1 MMNSKIQKAE
11 NGKNA
16 GSAKKSVQVA
26 VFENP
31 EFGTVRTTI
40 DEKGEPWF
48 CAKDLCDALGYKKAS
63 EAVRQ
68 HVRYS
73 DTVKRGVTRT
83 VKNRYG
89 VCEGKLKIVQMI
101 FVNESGF
108 YALVLGSKLA
118 SAVKFKDWVTSVVL
132 PQIRKTGG
140 YIPVHEGESEEETI
154 RNAEE
159 ILRATLK
166 KKEELLEQQKKLLR
180 ESRIQLAESR
190 TQLEK
195 SKVLLEQ
202 KTKLIGEQDE
212 EIRRL
217 NGVVDEQV
225 VNIAR
230 KGENIIHL
238 EHQVDGL
245 MPKAIYSDN
254 VLDSVSCFTTTQ
266 VAKELGI
273 TAQELNRS
281 LCSLHVQYYQS
292 GQYMLYAEY
301 AHMGL
306 AKSRTKYRA
315 FMAPAGD
322 GTKREVGRVV
332 TSTYLVWT
340 EKGKRYF
347 SKVLTD
353 GPISRINFCTIP
365 ERLIGEDI
373 PIYGNYDDEF
383 RAQLR
388 PYIENLCKASGLV
401 DCPEAFSLAMKLK
414 DENAEFS
421 RLSQNRIY
429 ENFTFRG
436 NVIGYLKACVLYVAN
451 GFRWEPEIEEFIRW
465 SEQYDLYCKMRF
477 FEDGIKTASTSAEKS
492 TSHGPSNLLQQ
503 LPDEFMYQQAVEVRQ
518 KNGLSADGT
527 KNMLYAWAHR
537 GYIERRKAGNQ
548 GGASGGTSGGTPD
561 GSYSSYSSDCFI
573 KLKFRKDGGIES

>member
-11 NGKNA
+11 DGKNA
-16 GSAKKSVQVA
+16 GSAKKSVQTGKKVADKKEANKKQAAQVA

-31 EFGTVRTTI
+31 EFGTVRTAT

-48 CAKDLCDALGYKKAS
+48 CAKDLCDVLGYKNS
-63 EAVRQ
+63 SCAVNQ
-68 HVRYS
+68 HVRSS
-73 DTVKRGVTRT
+73 DVAKRYVARLA
-83 VKNRYG
+83 KNRFG
-89 VCEGKLKIVQMI
+89 VCEGKMQVVQMI

-118 SAVKFKDWVTSVVL
+118 TAVKFKDWVTSVVL

-140 YIPVHEGESEEETI
+140 YIPVKEGESEEEMI

-166 KKEELLEQQKKLLR
+166 EKEMLLEQQKKLLG
-180 ESRIQLAESR
+180 ESRIQLAKSR

-195 SKVLLEQ
+195 NKVMLAQQ
-202 KTKLIGEQDE
+202 KKLIGEQDE

-266 VAKELGI
+266 VAKELGV

-281 LCSLHVQYYQS
+281 LCALHIQYYQS

-306 AKSRTKYRA
+306 AKSRTRYNA
-315 FMAPAGD
+315 FLDPKCD
-322 GTKREVGRVV
+322 GRKEKMGKAV
-332 TSTYLVWT
+332 THTYLVWT
-340 EKGKRYF
+340 EKGRK
-347 SKVLTD
+347 
-353 GPISRINFCTIP
+353 
-365 ERLIGEDI
+365 
-373 PIYGNYDDEF
+373 
-383 RAQLR
+383 
-388 PYIENLCKASGLV
+388 
-401 DCPEAFSLAMKLK
+401 
-414 DENAEFS
+414 
-421 RLSQNRIY
+421 
-429 ENFTFRG
+429 
-436 NVIGYLKACVLYVAN
+436 
-451 GFRWEPEIEEFIRW
+451 FIH
-465 SEQYDLYCKMRF
+465 DL
-477 FEDGIKTASTSAEKS
+477 
-492 TSHGPSNLLQQ
+492 
-503 LPDEFMYQQAVEVRQ
+503 
-518 KNGLSADGT
+518 
-527 KNMLYAWAHR
+527 AHR
-537 GYIERRKAGNQ
+537 FWELAELYEVKNLG
-548 GGASGGTSGGTPD
+548 
-561 GSYSSYSSDCFI
+561 
-573 KLKFRKDGGIES
+573 

>member
-1 MMNSKIQKAE
+1 MINSKIQKAE
-11 NGKNA
+11 DGKNA
-16 GSAKKSVQVA
+16 GSAKKSVQTGKKVA
-26 VFENP
+26 DKKEANKKQAAPVCVFENP
-31 EFGTVRTTI
+31 EFGMVRTAT

-63 EAVRQ
+63 DSVKQ
-68 HVRYS
+68 HVRYD
-73 DTVKRGVTRT
+73 DTMKRGVWVEVGMKKDGTPAKRLT
-83 VKNRYG
+83 
-89 VCEGKLKIVQMI
+89 QMI

-140 YIPVHEGESEEETI
+140 YIPVKEGESEEETI

-166 KKEELLEQQKKLLR
+166 KKEMLLEQQRKLLQ
-180 ESRIQLAESR
+180 E
-190 TQLEK
+190 
-195 SKVLLEQ
+195 SKVILAQQ
-202 KTKLIGEQDE
+202 KKLIGEQDV

-281 LCSLHVQYYQS
+281 LCALHIQYYQS

-306 AKSRTKYRA
+306 AKSRTRYNA
-315 FMAPAGD
+315 FLDPNCD
-322 GTKREVGRVV
+322 GRKEKMGKAV
-332 TSTYLVWT
+332 THTYLVWT
-340 EKGKRYF
+340 EKGRK
-347 SKVLTD
+347 
-353 GPISRINFCTIP
+353 
-365 ERLIGEDI
+365 
-373 PIYGNYDDEF
+373 
-383 RAQLR
+383 
-388 PYIENLCKASGLV
+388 
-401 DCPEAFSLAMKLK
+401 
-414 DENAEFS
+414 
-421 RLSQNRIY
+421 
-429 ENFTFRG
+429 
-436 NVIGYLKACVLYVAN
+436 
-451 GFRWEPEIEEFIRW
+451 FIH
-465 SEQYDLYCKMRF
+465 DL
-477 FEDGIKTASTSAEKS
+477 
-492 TSHGPSNLLQQ
+492 
-503 LPDEFMYQQAVEVRQ
+503 
-518 KNGLSADGT
+518 
-527 KNMLYAWAHR
+527 AHR
-537 GYIERRKAGNQ
+537 FWELAELYEVKNLG
-548 GGASGGTSGGTPD
+548 
-561 GSYSSYSSDCFI
+561 
-573 KLKFRKDGGIES
+573 

>member
-16 GSAKKSVQVA
+16 GSAKKSVQTGKKVADKKEASKKQAAQVA

-40 DEKGEPWF
+40 DEKGDPWF
-48 CAKDLCDALGYKKAS
+48 CAKDLCDVLGYKRADN
-63 EAVRQ
+63 AVRQ
-68 HVRYS
+68 HVNPS
-73 DTVKRGVTRT
+73 DALKQCVARIA
-83 VKNRYG
+83 KNRYG
-89 VCEGKLKIVQMI
+89 ECNGKMQVVQMI

-108 YALVLGSKLA
+108 YALVLGSKLP

-140 YIPVHEGESEEETI
+140 YIPVKEGESEEETI

-166 KKEELLEQQKKLLR
+166 KKEELLEQQRKLLQ
-180 ESRIQLAESR
+180 E
-190 TQLEK
+190 
-195 SKVLLEQ
+195 SKVILAQQ
-202 KTKLIGEQDE
+202 KKLIGEQDV

-266 VAKELGI
+266 VAKELGV

-281 LCSLHVQYYQS
+281 LCALHIQYYQS

-306 AKSRTKYRA
+306 AKSRTRYNA
-315 FMAPAGD
+315 FLDPKCD
-322 GTKREVGRVV
+322 GRKEKMGKAV
-332 TSTYLVWT
+332 THTYLVWT
-340 EKGKRYF
+340 EKGRK
-347 SKVLTD
+347 
-353 GPISRINFCTIP
+353 
-365 ERLIGEDI
+365 
-373 PIYGNYDDEF
+373 
-383 RAQLR
+383 
-388 PYIENLCKASGLV
+388 
-401 DCPEAFSLAMKLK
+401 
-414 DENAEFS
+414 
-421 RLSQNRIY
+421 
-429 ENFTFRG
+429 
-436 NVIGYLKACVLYVAN
+436 
-451 GFRWEPEIEEFIRW
+451 FIH
-465 SEQYDLYCKMRF
+465 DL
-477 FEDGIKTASTSAEKS
+477 
-492 TSHGPSNLLQQ
+492 
-503 LPDEFMYQQAVEVRQ
+503 
-518 KNGLSADGT
+518 
-527 KNMLYAWAHR
+527 AHR
-537 GYIERRKAGNQ
+537 FWELAELYEVKNLG
-548 GGASGGTSGGTPD
+548 
-561 GSYSSYSSDCFI
+561 
-573 KLKFRKDGGIES
+573 

>member
-11 NGKNA
+11 DGKNT
-16 GSAKKSVQVA
+16 GSAKKSVQTGKKVADKKKANKKQAAQVA

-31 EFGTVRTTI
+31 EFGMVRTTI
-40 DEKGEPWF
+40 DEKGDPWF
-48 CAKDLCDALGYKKAS
+48 CAKDLCDVLGYKRA
-63 EAVRQ
+63 
-68 HVRYS
+68 Y
-73 DTVKRGVTRT
+73 DTVKQRVRSSDTIKYSVTRT

-89 VCEGKLKIVQMI
+89 ECSGRGLVVQMI

-166 KKEELLEQQKKLLR
+166 KKEELLEQQKKLI
-180 ESRIQLAESR
+180 E
-190 TQLEK
+190 
-195 SKVLLEQ
+195 EQ
-202 KTKLIGEQDE
+202 KARLDGQKAWIADQDARLIQQKALLHQQEVQMGLDKKLIGEQDV

-245 MPKAIYSDN
+245 LPKAIYSDN

-266 VAKELGI
+266 VAKELGV

-281 LCSLHVQYYQS
+281 LCALHIQYYQS

-306 AKSRTKYRA
+306 AKSRTRYNA
-315 FMAPAGD
+315 FLDPKCD
-322 GTKREVGRVV
+322 GRKEKMGKAV
-332 TSTYLVWT
+332 THTYLVWT
-340 EKGKRYF
+340 EKGRK
-347 SKVLTD
+347 
-353 GPISRINFCTIP
+353 
-365 ERLIGEDI
+365 
-373 PIYGNYDDEF
+373 
-383 RAQLR
+383 
-388 PYIENLCKASGLV
+388 
-401 DCPEAFSLAMKLK
+401 
-414 DENAEFS
+414 
-421 RLSQNRIY
+421 
-429 ENFTFRG
+429 
-436 NVIGYLKACVLYVAN
+436 
-451 GFRWEPEIEEFIRW
+451 FIH
-465 SEQYDLYCKMRF
+465 DL
-477 FEDGIKTASTSAEKS
+477 
-492 TSHGPSNLLQQ
+492 
-503 LPDEFMYQQAVEVRQ
+503 
-518 KNGLSADGT
+518 
-527 KNMLYAWAHR
+527 AHR
-537 GYIERRKAGNQ
+537 FWELAELYEVKNLG
-548 GGASGGTSGGTPD
+548 
-561 GSYSSYSSDCFI
+561 
-573 KLKFRKDGGIES
+573 

>member
-1 MMNSKIQKAE
+1 MMNPKIQKAE
-11 NGKNA
+11 DGKNA
-16 GSAKKSVQVA
+16 GSAKKCVQTGKKVADKKEANKKQAAQVA

-31 EFGTVRTTI
+31 EFGTVRTAT

-48 CAKDLCDALGYKKAS
+48 CAKDLCDVLGYKRADL
-63 EAVRQ
+63 AVKQ
-68 HVRYS
+68 HVRSS
-73 DTVKRGVTRT
+73 DAAKRCVARIA
-83 VKNRYG
+83 KNRYG
-89 VCEGKLKIVQMI
+89 ECNGKMQVVPMI

-118 SAVKFKDWVTSVVL
+118 TAVKFKDWVTSVVL

-180 ESRIQLAESR
+180 ESRIQLAKSR

-195 SKVLLEQ
+195 NKVILAQQ
-202 KTKLIGEQDE
+202 KKLIGEQDV

-266 VAKELGI
+266 VAKELGV

-281 LCSLHVQYYQS
+281 LCALHIQYYQS

-306 AKSRTKYRA
+306 AKSRTRYNA
-315 FMAPAGD
+315 FLDPNCD
-322 GTKREVGRVV
+322 GRKEKMGKAV
-332 TSTYLVWT
+332 THTYLVWT
-340 EKGKRYF
+340 EKGRK
-347 SKVLTD
+347 
-353 GPISRINFCTIP
+353 
-365 ERLIGEDI
+365 
-373 PIYGNYDDEF
+373 
-383 RAQLR
+383 
-388 PYIENLCKASGLV
+388 
-401 DCPEAFSLAMKLK
+401 
-414 DENAEFS
+414 
-421 RLSQNRIY
+421 
-429 ENFTFRG
+429 
-436 NVIGYLKACVLYVAN
+436 
-451 GFRWEPEIEEFIRW
+451 FIH
-465 SEQYDLYCKMRF
+465 DL
-477 FEDGIKTASTSAEKS
+477 
-492 TSHGPSNLLQQ
+492 
-503 LPDEFMYQQAVEVRQ
+503 
-518 KNGLSADGT
+518 
-527 KNMLYAWAHR
+527 AHR
-537 GYIERRKAGNQ
+537 FWELAELYEVKNLG
-548 GGASGGTSGGTPD
+548 
-561 GSYSSYSSDCFI
+561 
-573 KLKFRKDGGIES
+573 

>member
-16 GSAKKSVQVA
+16 GSAKKSVQTGKKVADKKEANKKQAVQVA

-48 CAKDLCDALGYKKAS
+48 CAKDLCDVLGYKNS
-63 EAVRQ
+63 SCAVNQ
-68 HVRYS
+68 HVRSS
-73 DTVKRGVTRT
+73 DVAKRYVARLA
-83 VKNRYG
+83 KNRFG
-89 VCEGKLKIVQMI
+89 VCEGKMQVVQMI

-108 YALVLGSKLA
+108 YALVLGSKLTT
-118 SAVKFKDWVTSVVL
+118 AVKFKDWVTSVVL

-140 YIPVHEGESEEETI
+140 YIPVKEGESEEETI

-166 KKEELLEQQKKLLR
+166 KKEELLEQQRKLI
-180 ESRIQLAESR
+180 E
-190 TQLEK
+190 
-195 SKVLLEQ
+195 EQ
-202 KTKLIGEQDE
+202 KARLDGQKAWIADQDARLIQQKALLHQQEVQMGLDKKLIGEQDE

-281 LCSLHVQYYQS
+281 LCALHIQYYQS

-306 AKSRTKYRA
+306 AKSRTRYNA
-315 FMAPAGD
+315 FLDPKCD
-322 GTKREVGRVV
+322 GRKEKMGKAV
-332 TSTYLVWT
+332 THTYLVWT
-340 EKGKRYF
+340 EKGRK
-347 SKVLTD
+347 
-353 GPISRINFCTIP
+353 
-365 ERLIGEDI
+365 
-373 PIYGNYDDEF
+373 
-383 RAQLR
+383 
-388 PYIENLCKASGLV
+388 
-401 DCPEAFSLAMKLK
+401 
-414 DENAEFS
+414 
-421 RLSQNRIY
+421 
-429 ENFTFRG
+429 
-436 NVIGYLKACVLYVAN
+436 
-451 GFRWEPEIEEFIRW
+451 FIH
-465 SEQYDLYCKMRF
+465 DL
-477 FEDGIKTASTSAEKS
+477 
-492 TSHGPSNLLQQ
+492 
-503 LPDEFMYQQAVEVRQ
+503 
-518 KNGLSADGT
+518 
-527 KNMLYAWAHR
+527 AHR
-537 GYIERRKAGNQ
+537 FWELAELFEVKNLG
-548 GGASGGTSGGTPD
+548 
-561 GSYSSYSSDCFI
+561 
-573 KLKFRKDGGIES
+573 

>member
-11 NGKNA
+11 DGKNA
-16 GSAKKSVQVA
+16 SSAKKSVQTGKKVADKKEANKKQAAQVA

-31 EFGTVRTTI
+31 EFGTVRTVT

-48 CAKDLCDALGYKKAS
+48 CAKDLCDVLGYRRADN
-63 EAVRQ
+63 AVRQ
-68 HVRYS
+68 HVNPLNALKQCIKVDVRKKS
-73 DTVKRGVTRT
+73 DGTISQRLTP
-83 VKNRYG
+83 
-89 VCEGKLKIVQMI
+89 MI

-118 SAVKFKDWVTSVVL
+118 TAVKFKDWVTSVVL

-166 KKEELLEQQKKLLR
+166 KKEMLLEQQR
-180 ESRIQLAESR
+180 
-190 TQLEK
+190 
-195 SKVLLEQ
+195 
-202 KTKLIGEQDE
+202 KLIGEQDE

-266 VAKELGI
+266 VAKELGV

-281 LCSLHVQYYQS
+281 LCALHIQYYQS

-306 AKSRTKYRA
+306 AKSRTRYNA
-315 FMAPAGD
+315 FLDPNCD
-322 GTKREVGRVV
+322 GRKEKMGKAV
-332 TSTYLVWT
+332 THTYLVWT
-340 EKGKRYF
+340 EKGRK
-347 SKVLTD
+347 
-353 GPISRINFCTIP
+353 
-365 ERLIGEDI
+365 
-373 PIYGNYDDEF
+373 
-383 RAQLR
+383 
-388 PYIENLCKASGLV
+388 
-401 DCPEAFSLAMKLK
+401 
-414 DENAEFS
+414 
-421 RLSQNRIY
+421 
-429 ENFTFRG
+429 
-436 NVIGYLKACVLYVAN
+436 
-451 GFRWEPEIEEFIRW
+451 FIH
-465 SEQYDLYCKMRF
+465 DL
-477 FEDGIKTASTSAEKS
+477 
-492 TSHGPSNLLQQ
+492 
-503 LPDEFMYQQAVEVRQ
+503 
-518 KNGLSADGT
+518 
-527 KNMLYAWAHR
+527 AHR
-537 GYIERRKAGNQ
+537 FWELAELYEVKNLG
-548 GGASGGTSGGTPD
+548 
-561 GSYSSYSSDCFI
+561 
-573 KLKFRKDGGIES
+573 

>member
-11 NGKNA
+11 DGKNA
-16 GSAKKSVQVA
+16 GSAKKSVQTGKKVADKKKANKKQAAQVA

-40 DEKGEPWF
+40 DEKGDPWF
-48 CAKDLCDALGYKKAS
+48 CAKDLCDVLGYKRADN
-63 EAVRQ
+63 AVRQ
-68 HVRYS
+68 HVNPL
-73 DTVKRGVTRT
+73 DALKQCIKVEDHIKRDGTIRE
-83 VKNRYG
+83 R
-89 VCEGKLKIVQMI
+89 LIQMN

-140 YIPVHEGESEEETI
+140 YIPVKEGESEEETI

-166 KKEELLEQQKKLLR
+166 KKEELLEQQKKLLHQQ
-180 ESRIQLAESR
+180 EVQLG
-190 TQLEK
+190 LDK
-195 SKVLLEQ
+195 
-202 KTKLIGEQDE
+202 KLIGEQDV

-281 LCSLHVQYYQS
+281 LCALHIQYYQS

-306 AKSRTKYRA
+306 AKSRTRYNA
-315 FMAPAGD
+315 FLDPNCD
-322 GTKREVGRVV
+322 GRKEKMGKAV
-332 TSTYLVWT
+332 THTYLVWT
-340 EKGKRYF
+340 EKGRK
-347 SKVLTD
+347 
-353 GPISRINFCTIP
+353 
-365 ERLIGEDI
+365 
-373 PIYGNYDDEF
+373 
-383 RAQLR
+383 
-388 PYIENLCKASGLV
+388 
-401 DCPEAFSLAMKLK
+401 
-414 DENAEFS
+414 
-421 RLSQNRIY
+421 
-429 ENFTFRG
+429 
-436 NVIGYLKACVLYVAN
+436 
-451 GFRWEPEIEEFIRW
+451 FIH
-465 SEQYDLYCKMRF
+465 DL
-477 FEDGIKTASTSAEKS
+477 
-492 TSHGPSNLLQQ
+492 
-503 LPDEFMYQQAVEVRQ
+503 
-518 KNGLSADGT
+518 
-527 KNMLYAWAHR
+527 AHR
-537 GYIERRKAGNQ
+537 FWELAELYEVKNLG
-548 GGASGGTSGGTPD
+548 
-561 GSYSSYSSDCFI
+561 
-573 KLKFRKDGGIES
+573 

>member
-1 MMNSKIQKAE
+1 MMNLKIQKAE
-11 NGKNA
+11 DGKNA
-16 GSAKKSVQVA
+16 GSAKKSVQTGKKVADKKKANKKQAAQVA

-48 CAKDLCDALGYKKAS
+48 CAKDLCDVLGYKRA
-63 EAVRQ
+63 
-68 HVRYS
+68 Y
-73 DTVKRGVTRT
+73 DTVKQRVRSSDTIKYSVTRT

-89 VCEGKLKIVQMI
+89 ECSGRGLVVQMI

-118 SAVKFKDWVTSVVL
+118 TAVKFKDWVTSVVL

-166 KKEELLEQQKKLLR
+166 KKEMLLEQQKKLI
-180 ESRIQLAESR
+180 E
-190 TQLEK
+190 
-195 SKVLLEQ
+195 EQ
-202 KTKLIGEQDE
+202 KARLDGQKAWIADQDARLIQQKALLHQQEVQMGLDKKLIGEQDV

-266 VAKELGI
+266 VAKELGV

-281 LCSLHVQYYQS
+281 LCALHIQYYQS

-306 AKSRTKYRA
+306 AKSRTRYNA
-315 FMAPAGD
+315 FLDSKCD
-322 GTKREVGRVV
+322 GRKEKMGKAV
-332 TSTYLVWT
+332 THTYLVWT
-340 EKGKRYF
+340 EKGRK
-347 SKVLTD
+347 
-353 GPISRINFCTIP
+353 
-365 ERLIGEDI
+365 
-373 PIYGNYDDEF
+373 
-383 RAQLR
+383 
-388 PYIENLCKASGLV
+388 
-401 DCPEAFSLAMKLK
+401 
-414 DENAEFS
+414 
-421 RLSQNRIY
+421 
-429 ENFTFRG
+429 
-436 NVIGYLKACVLYVAN
+436 
-451 GFRWEPEIEEFIRW
+451 FIH
-465 SEQYDLYCKMRF
+465 DL
-477 FEDGIKTASTSAEKS
+477 
-492 TSHGPSNLLQQ
+492 
-503 LPDEFMYQQAVEVRQ
+503 
-518 KNGLSADGT
+518 
-527 KNMLYAWAHR
+527 AHR
-537 GYIERRKAGNQ
+537 FWELAELYEVKNLG
-548 GGASGGTSGGTPD
+548 
-561 GSYSSYSSDCFI
+561 
-573 KLKFRKDGGIES
+573 

>member
-11 NGKNA
+11 DGKNA
-16 GSAKKSVQVA
+16 GSAKKSVQTGKKVADKKKANKKQAAQVA

-31 EFGTVRTTI
+31 EFGMVRTAT

-48 CAKDLCDALGYKKAS
+48 CAKDLCDVLGYKRADL
-63 EAVRQ
+63 AVKQ
-68 HVRYS
+68 HVRSS
-73 DTVKRGVTRT
+73 DAAKRCVARIA
-83 VKNRYG
+83 KNRYG
-89 VCEGKLKIVQMI
+89 ECNGKMQVVQMI

-118 SAVKFKDWVTSVVL
+118 SAMKFKDWVTSVVL

-140 YIPVHEGESEEETI
+140 YIPMKEGESEEETI

-166 KKEELLEQQKKLLR
+166 EKEMLLEQQR
-180 ESRIQLAESR
+180 
-190 TQLEK
+190 
-195 SKVLLEQ
+195 
-202 KTKLIGEQDE
+202 KLIGEQDE

-281 LCSLHVQYYQS
+281 LCALHIQYYQS

-306 AKSRTKYRA
+306 AKSRTRYNA
-315 FMAPAGD
+315 FLDPKCD
-322 GTKREVGRVV
+322 GRKEKMGKAV
-332 TSTYLVWT
+332 THTYLVWT
-340 EKGKRYF
+340 EKGRK
-347 SKVLTD
+347 
-353 GPISRINFCTIP
+353 
-365 ERLIGEDI
+365 
-373 PIYGNYDDEF
+373 
-383 RAQLR
+383 
-388 PYIENLCKASGLV
+388 
-401 DCPEAFSLAMKLK
+401 
-414 DENAEFS
+414 
-421 RLSQNRIY
+421 
-429 ENFTFRG
+429 
-436 NVIGYLKACVLYVAN
+436 
-451 GFRWEPEIEEFIRW
+451 FIH
-465 SEQYDLYCKMRF
+465 DL
-477 FEDGIKTASTSAEKS
+477 
-492 TSHGPSNLLQQ
+492 
-503 LPDEFMYQQAVEVRQ
+503 
-518 KNGLSADGT
+518 
-527 KNMLYAWAHR
+527 AHR
-537 GYIERRKAGNQ
+537 FWELAELYEVKNLG
-548 GGASGGTSGGTPD
+548 
-561 GSYSSYSSDCFI
+561 
-573 KLKFRKDGGIES
+573 

>member
-11 NGKNA
+11 DGKNA
-16 GSAKKSVQVA
+16 SSAKKSVQTGKKVADKKKANKKQVAQVA

-31 EFGTVRTTI
+31 EFGMVRTAT

-48 CAKDLCDALGYKKAS
+48 CAKDLCDVLGYKRADL
-63 EAVRQ
+63 AVKQ
-68 HVRYS
+68 HVRSS
-73 DTVKRGVTRT
+73 DAAKRCVARIA
-83 VKNRYG
+83 KNRYG
-89 VCEGKLKIVQMI
+89 ECNGKMQVVQMI

-118 SAVKFKDWVTSVVL
+118 TAVKFKDWVTSVVL

-140 YIPVHEGESEEETI
+140 YIPMKEGESEEETI

-159 ILRATLK
+159 ILRTTLK
-166 KKEELLEQQKKLLR
+166 KKEELLEQQRKLLE

-195 SKVLLEQ
+195 NKVMLAQ
-202 KTKLIGEQDE
+202 QVKLIGEQDM

-266 VAKELGI
+266 VAKELGV

-281 LCSLHVQYYQS
+281 LCALHIQYYQS

-306 AKSRTKYRA
+306 AKSRTRYNA
-315 FMAPAGD
+315 FLDPKCD
-322 GTKREVGRVV
+322 GRKEKMGKAV
-332 TSTYLVWT
+332 THTYLVWT
-340 EKGKRYF
+340 EKGRK
-347 SKVLTD
+347 
-353 GPISRINFCTIP
+353 
-365 ERLIGEDI
+365 
-373 PIYGNYDDEF
+373 
-383 RAQLR
+383 
-388 PYIENLCKASGLV
+388 
-401 DCPEAFSLAMKLK
+401 
-414 DENAEFS
+414 
-421 RLSQNRIY
+421 
-429 ENFTFRG
+429 
-436 NVIGYLKACVLYVAN
+436 
-451 GFRWEPEIEEFIRW
+451 FIH
-465 SEQYDLYCKMRF
+465 DL
-477 FEDGIKTASTSAEKS
+477 
-492 TSHGPSNLLQQ
+492 
-503 LPDEFMYQQAVEVRQ
+503 
-518 KNGLSADGT
+518 
-527 KNMLYAWAHR
+527 AHR
-537 GYIERRKAGNQ
+537 FWELAELYEVKNLG
-548 GGASGGTSGGTPD
+548 
-561 GSYSSYSSDCFI
+561 
-573 KLKFRKDGGIES
+573 